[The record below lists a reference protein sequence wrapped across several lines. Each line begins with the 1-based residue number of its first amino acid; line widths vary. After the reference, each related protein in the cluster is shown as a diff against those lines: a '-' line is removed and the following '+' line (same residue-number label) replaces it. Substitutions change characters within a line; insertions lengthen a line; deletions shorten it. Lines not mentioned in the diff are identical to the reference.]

1 MNVLMLLTKIFR
13 NDPRVYYEAEAL
25 MEAGHEVTVL
35 VWARHDKE
43 HELPKVEDHDG
54 IEVHYLHL
62 SEEDSSSLLDN
73 PLFGNMM
80 WWRRGYKKGL
90 ELHSKGEGFDVVHC
104 HDLDTLQPGVKMKK
118 KLGVKLVYDAHE
130 IFGLMI
136 RKDRSEALAQGALQ
150 LEKVLAS
157 NADHIITTSR
167 PFYEHLDKVTD
178 RPLTIVMNC
187 KPLPSEE
194 YEPPSNDVITFSYI
208 GLLHESRMFPEL
220 VDIFGKMDKVRF
232 RIAGKKENLY
242 EEVKERSSDYPNVEF
257 LGSIPY
263 SEVLDETTRADVVVC
278 PIDPKDPNSS
288 LALAN
293 KQFEAMVCG
302 RPIIVSDD
310 THAGEVTRE
319 WECGLVVEHTPED
332 IEEAVERLR
341 DDDELR
347 EELGKN
353 AFSAAVEKFNWEHE
367 KSKLISIYEELEQKG
382 DQ

>member
-25 MEAGHEVTVL
+25 TEAGHDVTVL
-35 VWARHDKE
+35 VWARHDQE
-43 HELPKVEDHDG
+43 HELPDVEEHDG
-54 IEVHYLHL
+54 IEVHHLHL
-62 SEEDSSSLLDN
+62 TEADSQGLPDN

-80 WWRRGYKKGL
+80 WWKKAYEYGV
-90 ELHSKGEGFDVVHC
+90 ELHERGKDFDVVHC
-104 HDLDTLQPGVKMKK
+104 HDLDTLMPGVKMKK
-118 KLGVKLVYDAHE
+118 KLGMKLVYDAHE

-150 LEKVLAS
+150 FEKVLAS

-187 KPLPSEE
+187 KPLPSKE
-194 YEPPSNDVITFSYI
+194 YEPPSNDVPTFSYI
-208 GLLHESRMFPEL
+208 GLLHGSRMFPKL
-220 VDIFGKMDKVRF
+220 VDIFGEMDNVRF

-242 EEVKERSSDYPNVEF
+242 EEVKERSSEYSNVEF

-263 SEVLDETTRADVVVC
+263 SDVIPETKRSDVVVC
-278 PIDPKDPNSS
+278 PIDPDDPNSS

-310 THAGEVTRE
+310 THAGEVTKE
-319 WECGLVVEHTPED
+319 WDCGLVVEHAPES
-332 IEEAVERLR
+332 IKEAVERLR
-341 DDDELR
+341 DDGELR

-353 AFSAAVEKFNWEHE
+353 AFSAAVKKFNWEHE
-367 KSKLISIYEELEQKG
+367 KSKLISIYEELERG